1 MTRVNKSGLVSV
13 FRGGIVAIV
22 GLVPIVA
29 IVAIG
34 WTRIQSGKTAKKER
48 RGILRKFHF
57 WGLRHFYGARS
68 EAVRRLSHD
77 VRSEISRVFYG
88 FRSYGVYGVLCSL
101 RSLAR
106 RTYSSEHS
114 PDVLRCGCFAFTSH
128 GRLMGG
134 QVEFW
139 RKTCLS
145 RKTVQRYVELSGFSK
160 FFGKK
165 NAKNFDYVM

>member
-1 MTRVNKSGLVSV
+1 MNSTFCAASAL
-13 FRGGIVAIV
+13 FC
-22 GLVPIVA
+22 
-29 IVAIG
+29 
-34 WTRIQSGKTAKKER
+34 
-48 RGILRKFHF
+48 
-57 WGLRHFYGARS
+57 
-68 EAVRRLSHD
+68 
-77 VRSEISRVFYG
+77 
-88 FRSYGVYGVLCSL
+88 VLCSL

-145 RKTVQRYVELSGFSK
+145 RKTVQRYDEHLGFCK

-165 NAKNFDYVM
+165 MQEKCIFVEFWAKNDDYLERIAILSTANRIDGRTGAKVYRVYKVYINM